1 LHKAVMIASRF
12 KPSSSVRTLMTFPV
26 ISSSEINPS
35 FSFQPNYFVEVDDY
49 IHLKQEAMECYVDE
63 LASFKELRGEKGIYG
78 WARFYG
84 MHIGREYAEGY
95 RIIRMAE

>member
-1 LHKAVMIASRF
+1 
-12 KPSSSVRTLMTFPV
+12 MTFPV